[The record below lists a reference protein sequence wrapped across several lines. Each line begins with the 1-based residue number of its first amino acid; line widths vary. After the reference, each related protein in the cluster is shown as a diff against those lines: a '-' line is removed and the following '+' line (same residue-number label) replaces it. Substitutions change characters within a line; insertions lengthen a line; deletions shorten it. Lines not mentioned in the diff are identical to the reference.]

1 MIESNR
7 REDVASARSLVAQLR
22 ELDVELW
29 HDGDQLRFRAP
40 AGVMNDERIAAVRA
54 CKPEI
59 VELLSSKQAM
69 RLTADPANRH
79 EPFPLTDVQ
88 AAYLVG
94 RQDSFGYGNVACHG
108 YIEASYPTFP
118 PNRLEDAWNR
128 LIDRHD
134 MLRAVIE
141 PDGSQRVL
149 PSVERMRIPILD
161 LRGASAEEVEA
172 GLTRM
177 REELDHRIY
186 PIPSWPMFEVRLTL
200 TDAGDIVHFSM
211 DSLIADWASAGVLF
225 DELGLLLAQP
235 GAALP
240 SLQIGFRDYL
250 LAERRVRETSR
261 YQQDRRYWMDRV
273 DHLPSAPELPTKAS
287 GSGDTAVRF
296 RRHHATLSPARW
308 TQLKQ
313 RATEQGLT
321 SSIVVLAAYAAVLR
335 RWSRQDRFC
344 LSLTLLNRL
353 PLHPQVNQLVGDFTS
368 VSLLAVPAATD
379 RSFSAQAAELGKQLF
394 TDIDHRLFSG
404 IEVLRELA
412 RRRGRDAVLIPVV
425 FTSAIGL
432 TAGNPQERRY
442 RLSQGI
448 TQTPQVTLDCQV
460 KDDAEG
466 LHVDW
471 DVRQGV
477 FPDGLIDDMFAALC
491 NALERLAD
499 RPETWH
505 SGELVPL
512 PGWQLDERRWA
523 NDTAAPLPAGSLH
536 GRVMAQA
543 TRTPDAMAVIDARRR
558 LTYRQLAC
566 RAAAVA
572 EELRRRGLAPE
583 ERVAIV
589 MHKGVEQV
597 AAVLG
602 VLLAGGAYL
611 PLDAAQPRLRRDRVL
626 RGAGVRQVLLQSWND
641 AGAELA
647 DGVAT
652 IAVDTMQ
659 AGTELPADDGNTDPD
674 ALAYVIY
681 TSGSAGD
688 PKGVMISHRSALNT
702 IDDMNQRFGVTAA
715 DRVLGL
721 AQLSFDLSVYD
732 IFGTLSLGATLVL
745 PDPDRRNDPSHWAAL
760 IAERGITLWN
770 SVPAQLQMLGHRL
783 DAEPVALPSLRM
795 AWLSGDWIPLALP
808 DQIRRHVPHIEL
820 IGLGGAT
827 EASIWSNYHRITELD
842 KAWSSIPYGLPLAN
856 QGFRVLDS
864 ALRDAPVG
872 VAGELFITGAGLAK
886 GYLGDEDLT
895 RARFF
900 AHPVDGQRLYR
911 TGDLARYLPGGE
923 LEFLGR
929 EDGQVKIRGY
939 RIELG
944 EIEAALTAH
953 PAVGAAAAVAAGTT
967 STDRALL
974 AFVEAAPTDVGT
986 VEPQDMRL
994 ETAMQRY
1001 AGDAVHGT
1009 AAERVC
1015 EHMRSLHHA
1024 ARASMFQ
1031 AFVEKG
1037 LFTTTAARH
1046 TACQVL
1052 DAMETH
1058 DRHRWLVRRWL
1069 AQLVDNGW
1077 LAVDPSTGLYRRLAR
1092 IDLETVAAEWQAV
1105 RDGVGDGLCTRAFI
1119 DYHETSVKHLQ
1130 TLIQGVQN
1138 PFDLLFPEG
1147 RHDVAHAIYRDD
1159 AAARYNNHAAAALI
1173 HRLAADNET
1182 GEPLRVIELG
1192 GGTGATT
1199 SVVAPLLD
1207 GHDVDYLF
1215 TDLTPF
1221 FMQDARESFR
1231 DFPWMRF
1238 GAFDLNAD
1246 ARAQG
1251 LLPCSADIVLCA
1263 GVLSSTRDVDA
1274 ALDAAIGLLAP
1285 GGWLVL
1291 TEPTQEHPHILLTQ
1305 GFMMD
1310 PAAGDHDLGKTKFG
1324 GIEQWQR
1331 RLQAR
1336 GGRQLIRLPQLGHP
1350 MDAFGMHVL
1359 AAQFKVDR
1367 RAVSPVA
1374 LKDFLALR
1382 LPSYMVPMHLQV
1394 VDRLP
1399 LTANGKIDRKTL
1411 AAWRPAT
1418 AVHGAPA
1425 RAAAANDELEQRL
1438 CALWSDALGVDQ
1450 VARDDNVYD
1459 LGADSLILAR
1469 VAGRLREELPEAAAF
1484 AYDTLLRHMLNEPT
1498 ISTLAHMLR
1507 SSPDAVAD
1515 SAPATAEPAATQGAK
1530 RQAQSRE
1537 GSNALIIPFG
1547 DDSPGPLRVLF
1558 HAALGTMDYFQHL
1571 GRTLAAQQLGSV
1583 VGIAVADVERYLEIE
1598 PRRLIERVADD
1609 YAQRLLDDGHTRFQ
1623 LIGYCLGGL
1632 LAAEVARRLM
1642 ERGAEVQDLTLIDS
1656 IPMFIETDE
1665 ELAFE
1670 AIFVPNLNLDPVKAV
1685 FGEGLPSDDVY
1696 RAIDKLVAD
1705 FDRKVPAGA
1714 MGELSGDPGLEA
1726 VAAAVRLRSRIPQAD
1741 RLAAYAHAA
1750 ASQAGVPIGPEL
1762 VPALFRV
1769 CRHSMR
1775 AARFDPPPYVGNMTY
1790 LRCLEQQSFGITAGV
1805 GHLAAPFWERTCLGE
1820 FSLIDVPGN
1829 HFSVIEPPHVH
1840 LVAEHLANPLH
1851 RCR

>member
-1 MIESNR
+1 MIESNC
-7 REDVASARSLVAQLR
+7 REDVTPAQSLVAQLR

-29 HDGDQLRFRAP
+29 LDGDQLRFRAP
-40 AGVMNDERIAAVRA
+40 AGVMNDERVAALRS

-59 VELLSSKQAM
+59 VELLSSSQAM
-69 RLTADPANRH
+69 QLAADPANRH

-118 PNRLEDAWNR
+118 ASRLEDAWNR

-149 PSVERMRIPILD
+149 PSVKRMSVPILD
-161 LRGASAEEVEA
+161 LRGASSEEVEA
-172 GLTRM
+172 GLARTRD
-177 REELDHRIY
+177 ELDHRIY
-186 PIPSWPMFEVRLTL
+186 PTQSWPMFEVRLTL

-211 DSLIADWASAGVLF
+211 DALIADWASAGVLF

-261 YQQDRRYWMDRV
+261 YQQDRRYWMDRI
-273 DHLPSAPELPTKAS
+273 DDLPSAPELPTS
-287 GSGDTAVRF
+287 TGGSGDRAARF
-296 RRHHATLSPARW
+296 RRHHATLSPSRW
-308 TQLKQ
+308 SQLKQ

-321 SSIVVLAAYAAVLR
+321 PSIVVLAAYAAVLR

-353 PLHPQVNQLVGDFTS
+353 PLHSQVNQLVGDFTS
-368 VSLLAVPAATD
+368 VSLLAVPAAAG
-379 RSFSAQAAELGKQLF
+379 RSFTSQAAELGAQLF

-412 RRRGRDAVLIPVV
+412 RRRGRESVMMPVV

-432 TAGNPQERRY
+432 TVGDQERRCQ
-442 RLSQGI
+442 LSHGV

-477 FPDGLIDDMFAALC
+477 FPDGVIDDMFAALC
-491 NALERLAD
+491 NALESLAD
-499 RPETWH
+499 RPEAWH
-505 SGELVPL
+505 GGELVPL
-512 PGWQLDERRWA
+512 PAWQLNERRRV
-523 NDTAAPLPAGSLH
+523 NDTAAPLPEGSLH
-536 GRVMAQA
+536 GRVMTQA
-543 TRTPDAMAVIDARRR
+543 TRTPDAMAVIDAHHQ

-572 EELRRRGLAPE
+572 EELRHRGVAPG

-597 AAVLG
+597 VAVLG

-611 PLDAAQPRLRRDRVL
+611 PVDAAQPRLRRDRVL
-626 RGAGVRQVLLQSWND
+626 RDAGVGQVLLQSWND

-647 DGVAT
+647 GGLGT
-652 IAVDTMQ
+652 IAVDMMQ
-659 AGTELPADDGNTDPD
+659 ASTEPPADEGNADPD
-674 ALAYVIY
+674 SLAYVIY
-681 TSGSAGD
+681 TSGSTGD

-702 IDDMNQRFGVTAA
+702 IDDMNRRFGVTAA

-732 IFGTLSLGATLVL
+732 IFGTLSVGATLVL
-745 PDPDRRNDPSHWAAL
+745 PDPELRNDPSHWAAL
-760 IAERGITLWN
+760 IAEHGITLWN
-770 SVPAQLQMLGHRL
+770 SVPAQLQMLGYRL
-783 DAEPVALPSLRM
+783 EAEPAALPSLRM

-808 DQIRRHVPHIEL
+808 DQIRRHVPRIEL

-827 EASIWSNYHRITELD
+827 EAAIWSNYHRITELD
-842 KAWSSIPYGLPLAN
+842 PGWSSIPYGLPLAN

-864 ALRDAPVG
+864 TLQDAPVG

-886 GYLGDEDLT
+886 GYLGDEGLT

-900 AHPVDGQRLYR
+900 VHPIDGQCLYR
-911 TGDLARYLPGGE
+911 TGDLGRYLPGGE

-929 EDGQVKIRGY
+929 EDGQVKIRGH

-953 PAVGAAAAVAAGTT
+953 PAVGAAAAVVAGST
-967 STDRALL
+967 SADRALL
-974 AFVEAAPTDVGT
+974 AFVEPACADVRT
-986 VEPQDMRL
+986 VEPEDERL
-994 ETAMQRY
+994 ETAMLRF
-1001 AGDAVHGT
+1001 AGDAVHGA
-1009 AAERVC
+1009 AAERVR
-1015 EHMRSLHHA
+1015 EHVRSLHHA
-1024 ARASMFQ
+1024 ARASMLQ

-1046 TACQVL
+1046 TADDVI

-1077 LAVDPSTGLYRRLAR
+1077 LAIDPRTGLHRRLAP
-1092 IDLETVAAEWQAV
+1092 IDLGTVPIAWQSV
-1105 RDGVGDGLCTRAFI
+1105 RNGIGDGLCSGSFI
-1119 DYHETSVKHLQ
+1119 DYHETSVKHLRA
-1130 TLIQGVQN
+1130 LFQGTQN

-1147 RHDVAHAIYRDD
+1147 RHDVAQAIYRDD
-1159 AAARYNNHAAAALI
+1159 AAARYNNHAVAALI
-1173 HRLAADNET
+1173 HRLVVDNET

-1192 GGTGATT
+1192 AGTGATT

-1221 FMQDARESFR
+1221 FLQEARERFR
-1231 DFPWMRF
+1231 DLSWMRF
-1238 GAFDLNAD
+1238 GIFDLNAE

-1251 LLPCSADIVLCA
+1251 LFPCSADIVLCA
-1263 GVLSSTRDVDA
+1263 GMLSSTRDVDA
-1274 ALDAAIGLLAP
+1274 ALDAAVGLLAP

-1324 GIEQWQR
+1324 GIEQWQG
-1331 RLQAR
+1331 RLEAR
-1336 GGRQLIRLPQLGHP
+1336 GGRHLVRLPQQGHP

-1359 AAQFKVDR
+1359 AAQFKTDR
-1367 RAVSPVA
+1367 RAVSPAA
-1374 LKDFLALR
+1374 LKDFLAQR
-1382 LPSYMVPMHLQV
+1382 VPSYMVPTHVQV

-1411 AAWRPAT
+1411 AAWRPASV
-1418 AVHGAPA
+1418 AHDAPA
-1425 RAAAANDELEQRL
+1425 SGAAADDELEQRL
-1438 CALWSDALGVDQ
+1438 GALWADALGVAQ
-1450 VARDDNVYD
+1450 VTRDDNVYD

-1469 VAGRLREELPEAAAF
+1469 VAGRLREEIPEAVAF

-1498 ISTLAHMLR
+1498 VSSLAHMLR
-1507 SSPDAVAD
+1507 SSPNAVAD
-1515 SAPATAEPAATQGAK
+1515 TGPAAEPAAPQSAK
-1530 RQAQSRE
+1530 RQAQTRE

-1571 GRTLAAQQLGSV
+1571 GRALAAQQLGPV

-1632 LAAEVARRLM
+1632 LATEVARRLM
-1642 ERGAEVQDLTLIDS
+1642 ERGAEVQDLTLVDS

-1685 FGEGLPSDDVY
+1685 FGDRLPSEDVY

-1726 VAAAVRLRSRIPQAD
+1726 VAAAVRLRSRVPQVE
-1741 RLAAYAHAA
+1741 RLAAYANAA

-1775 AARFDPPPYVGNMTY
+1775 AARFDPRPYVGDMTY
-1790 LRCLEQQSFGITAGV
+1790 LRCMEQQSFGITAGV
-1805 GHLAAPFWERTCLGE
+1805 GHLAAPFWERACLGE

-1840 LVAEHLANPLH
+1840 RVAEHLANPLR